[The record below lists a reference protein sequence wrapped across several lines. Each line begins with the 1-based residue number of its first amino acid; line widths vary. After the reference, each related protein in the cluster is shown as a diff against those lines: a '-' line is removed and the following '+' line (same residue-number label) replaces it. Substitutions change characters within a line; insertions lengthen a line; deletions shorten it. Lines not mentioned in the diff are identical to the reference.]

1 MKQHTV
7 WLSDETTEVVEG
19 LAAEHTGGNFS
30 AMICEVVNKTVLRTD
45 CEVYQRQLE
54 TLLRAKEATPMQII
68 GIAGRAGSGK
78 SEVARMVRDLVLPR
92 KAWGIAFADELKAIA
107 SDEFGWDGKKD
118 ERGRRLLQVLGTDCG
133 RAYDPQ
139 IWVKRWRD
147 ELYEVN
153 ESFRPDYIIADDVR
167 FENEAAEIHRMGGVV
182 VRVNRPIIDGV
193 TDCPPDDHVSEQPLP
208 QDCIDYTI
216 RNDGTLEQLRGLV
229 DLVLREIGKDGE

>member
-1 MKQHTV
+1 
-7 WLSDETTEVVEG
+7 
-19 LAAEHTGGNFS
+19 
-30 AMICEVVNKTVLRTD
+30 
-45 CEVYQRQLE
+45 
-54 TLLRAKEATPMQII
+54 MQII

-78 SEVARMVRDLVLPR
+78 SEVAEYVRGKIGPDLWRV
-92 KAWGIAFADELKAIA
+92 AFADELKRLARRG
-107 SDEFGWDGKKD
+107 FGWDGIKD
-118 ERGRRLLQVLGTDCG
+118 AKGRRLLQVLGTDCG
-133 RAYDPQ
+133 RAYNPQ
-139 IWVKRWRD
+139 IWIQKWRD
-147 ELYEVN
+147 RVEMVTEWGATV
-153 ESFRPDYIIADDVR
+153 IMADDVR